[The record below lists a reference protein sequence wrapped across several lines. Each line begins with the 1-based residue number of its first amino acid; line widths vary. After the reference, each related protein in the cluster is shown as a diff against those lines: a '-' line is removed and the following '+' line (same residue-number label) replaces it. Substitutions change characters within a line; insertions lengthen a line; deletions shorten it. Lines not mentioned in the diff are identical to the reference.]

1 MKIVIKLVLLLV
13 ALSSFSYSGY
23 VVLAGPCRDPIE
35 YSLGT
40 FDKRFGITESA
51 FLEAIRNAEKAWE
64 DAVGRDVFAYD
75 PSGDL
80 KIHLIFDER
89 QETALRNK
97 NLESRV
103 DETERTADSVRA
115 EFDSLK
121 QSYETARA
129 DYDSMSQTYKTLE
142 TTYNGQVEYWNG
154 QGGAPKNEYNKLAA
168 QKIELENMQKL
179 LETRRVEVNRL
190 GEEVNDLVSKYN
202 YLVRTANSAIEAINE
217 SADKEF
223 EQGEYIQSAFN
234 RYINI
239 YEFYDTRELIRIL
252 AHEFGHALG
261 MGHNENR
268 ESIMYYLNKG
278 ESITPSAEDIRDFKQ
293 ACRVGEFSAQE
304 RLKSLF

>member
-1 MKIVIKLVLLLV
+1 MKTVIKLVLLITILV
-13 ALSSFSYSGY
+13 SFSYSGY
-23 VVLAGPCRDPIE
+23 VVWAGPCRSPIE
-35 YSLGT
+35 YSVGT
-40 FDKRFGITESA
+40 FDERFGITQPA
-51 FLEAIRNAEKAWE
+51 FIEAIRSAERAWE
-64 DAVGRDVFAYD
+64 DALGRDVFAYD
-75 PSGDL
+75 PNGDL

-103 DETERTADSVRA
+103 DETERTAESVRA
-115 EFDSLK
+115 EFDALK
-121 QSYETARA
+121 ASYERARS
-129 DYDSMSQTYKTLE
+129 DYDLMVETYKTLE
-142 TTYNGQVEYWNG
+142 TTYNGQVEYWNT
-154 QGGAPKNEYNKLAA
+154 QGGAPKNEYNKLTA
-168 QKIELENMQKL
+168 QKTELENMQKL
-179 LETRRVEVNRL
+179 LETKRVEVNRL

-223 EQGEYIQSAFN
+223 EQGEYIQSAFY

-239 YEFYDTRELIRIL
+239 YEFYDTRELIRIM

-278 ESITPSAEDIRDFKQ
+278 DSITPSPEDIRDIKQ
-293 ACRVGEFSAQE
+293 ACRIGEFSARE